1 MVLAIL
7 YHSCKSDDNEARHQ
21 YCPDNDFCE
30 YRNKGTMSDKDHHL
44 DGRFLELLKPIF
56 VRLSNKDFLERC
68 IPGYTQNQNESFH
81 SLIWKRCPKHLWRGP
96 RVVAVATNM
105 AAFAFNC
112 GAVKGRN
119 RIVSGLNLEMGAHA
133 LSIAEKKDLCRL
145 TSSESKAR
153 EVTKRK
159 REVDRRAKKRRE
171 EDHVEI
177 EGVVYTRLGHFNFI
191 VV

>member
-1 MVLAIL
+1 MNGNTASSEGTHSMSTEYSPYMPLIDKARPQYSLVSPLGTEAVNKQPIL
-7 YHSCKSDDNEARHQ
+7 
-21 YCPDNDFCE
+21 
-30 YRNKGTMSDKDHHL
+30 
-44 DGRFLELLKPIF
+44 
-56 VRLSNKDFLERC
+56 
-68 IPGYTQNQNESFH
+68 
-81 SLIWKRCPKHLWRGP
+81 
-96 RVVAVATNM
+96 
-105 AAFAFNC
+105 
-112 GAVKGRN
+112 VKGRN

-177 EGVVYTRLGHFNFI
+177 EGVVYEAGAF
-191 VV
+191 